1 MDPPT
6 PAQVIELL
14 ELLTGPPA
22 RRTYLHCEAGKGR
35 TGVMTACY
43 RMAVMGWSAADALTE
58 AKNFGCSVPMQQAFI
73 QDFGLLLQQQD
84 RTGAGAAASLARYP
98 LRPLGSAK
106 PSTEEL
112 TATVARCAQREKG
125 QA

>member
-1 MDPPT
+1 
-6 PAQVIELL
+6 
-14 ELLTGPPA
+14 
-22 RRTYLHCEAGKGR
+22 
-35 TGVMTACY
+35 
-43 RMAVMGWSAADALTE
+43 
-58 AKNFGCSVPMQQAFI
+58 MQQAFI

-84 RTGAGAAASLARYP
+84 PAGAGAGAGATANLGRYP

-125 QA
+125 RA